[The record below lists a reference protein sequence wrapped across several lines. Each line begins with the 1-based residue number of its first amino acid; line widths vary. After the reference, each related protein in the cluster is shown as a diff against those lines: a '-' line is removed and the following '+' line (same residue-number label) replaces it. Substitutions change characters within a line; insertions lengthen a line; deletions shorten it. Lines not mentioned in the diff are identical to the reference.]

1 MIRTVTASGAG
12 VGVVSET
19 EAAHWTAEFAKTG
32 EVRVPPRRR
41 VTALKTLLYGFLL
54 ANEIGAVVSA
64 ALGRQN
70 WLWWPLF
77 CLVAAPLLIP
87 LIRVYV
93 RMALFSRPVLVVDK
107 IGVSLGRKR
116 LTWESVKTIE
126 SRTRIADAHSIHVAR

>member
-1 MIRTVTASGAG
+1 M
-12 VGVVSET
+12 VSET

-41 VTALKTLLYGFLL
+41 VTALKTLLRGFLL

-70 WLWWPLF
+70 WLWWPLV

-87 LIRVYV
+87 LIGCTSGWRSLAGRSSWWTRSACHLAGNVSPG
-93 RMALFSRPVLVVDK
+93 RASRPSK
-107 IGVSLGRKR
+107 A
-116 LTWESVKTIE
+116 
-126 SRTRIADAHSIHVAR
+126 RTRVADAHSIHVAQ